1 MINLINSEKE
11 QKMAKYEDKLIS
23 WRQADQESLDGM
35 TMLGSHA
42 KLIKLDQADG
52 AS

>member
-11 QKMAKYEDKLIS
+11 KKMAKYEDKLIS
-23 WRQADQESLDGM
+23 WRHADQESLDGM
-35 TMLGSHA
+35 AMPDSHA
-42 KLIKLDQADG
+42 KLIKLDQAHG